1 MKILYPVHERMMLR
15 KARDARIIRMAHAF
29 STRGNRVYLLIG
41 KTGENE
47 ERILEYYGV
56 SPSARLS
63 IIQLPILRG
72 EGRIRFSANS
82 VFLWAAF
89 LKARRITRVDPIEV
103 FYFSVL
109 KVADFFL
116 QRRRHFPAAKFIY
129 EMHELACY
137 PENSSPSKSQM
148 KEDALE
154 KKVLSRVDGVFT
166 TTEAIRQVVA
176 HRFPGLPSTTIPLG
190 MNPGSGTLPVT
201 FGAGGKFKIGYVGQ
215 LYEAQGVDILIR
227 AMALISEAEA
237 HIIGGTTAELIKLK
251 ELAREQRVSGRVTF
265 HGFIDPGR
273 LPELLEPMDILVV
286 PAKNTIRMNYVAHIK
301 IYEYMTS
308 RRPIV
313 ATRLRSVE
321 EELEDGRTGILV
333 EPDDPRSLAEGIGR
347 LIRKPE
353 LARGIAERAYEQSA
367 RYHWE
372 NRVESIVRFI
382 NSLGENTRTREV

>member
-1 MKILYPVHERMMLR
+1 MKILYPVNERMMLR
-15 KARDARIIRMAHAF
+15 KARDARIIRMAHAL
-29 STRGNRVYLLIG
+29 STSGNRVYLLIG
-41 KTGENE
+41 KTGEKE

-56 SPSARLS
+56 SPSAGLS

-72 EGRIRFSANS
+72 EGRIRFSANQ

-89 LKARRITRVDPIEV
+89 LKARRIARVDPIQV

-116 QRRRHFPAAKFIY
+116 RRKRYFPAAKFIY
-129 EMHELACY
+129 EMHELARY

-154 KKVLSRVDGVFT
+154 RKVLSQVDGVLT
-166 TTEAIRQVVA
+166 TTGAIRQVVA
-176 HRFPGLPSTTIPLG
+176 NRFPGLPSATIPLG
-190 MNPGSGTLPVT
+190 MTRVSGAPPVH
-201 FGAGGKFKIGYVGQ
+201 FGAGGKFKVCYVGQ
-215 LYEAQGVDILIR
+215 LYDAQGVDILIQAIGLTPR
-227 AMALISEAEA
+227 AEA
-237 HIIGGTTAELIKLK
+237 HIIGGTAAELMKLK
-251 ELAREQRVSGRVTF
+251 ELARERGVSERVIF

-273 LPELLEPMDILVV
+273 MPELIEPMDIFVV
-286 PAKNTIRMNYVAHIK
+286 PAKNTVRMNYVAHIK
-301 IYEYMTS
+301 IYEYMAS
-308 RRPIV
+308 RRAIV

-333 EPDDPRSLAEGIGR
+333 EPDNPQSLAEGIGR
-347 LIRKPE
+347 LIKKPE
-353 LARGIAERAYEQSA
+353 LAREIAERAYEQSA

-382 NSLGENTRTREV
+382 NSVCSKNREAGI

>member
-1 MKILYPVHERMMLR
+1 MKILYPVNERMMLR
-15 KARDARIIRMAHAF
+15 KARDARIIRMAHAL
-29 STRGNRVYLLIG
+29 STKGNRVYLLIG
-41 KTGENE
+41 KTGEKE
-47 ERILEYYGV
+47 ERLLDYYGL
-56 SPSARLS
+56 SPAAGLS

-72 EGRIRFSANS
+72 EGRIRFSANQ
-82 VFLWAAF
+82 VFFWAAF
-89 LKARRITRVDPIEV
+89 LKARRIARVDPIQV

-116 QRRRHFPAAKFIY
+116 RRRRHFPAAQFIY

-137 PENSSPSKSQM
+137 PENSSPSKNQM

-154 KKVLSRVDGVFT
+154 RKVLSQVDGVFT

-176 HRFPGLPSTTIPLG
+176 NRFPGLPSTTIALG
-190 MNPGSGTLPVT
+190 MTPVSSHPPVN
-201 FGAGGKFKIGYVGQ
+201 FGAGGKFKVGYMGQ
-215 LYEAQGVDILIR
+215 LYDAQGVDILIQ
-227 AMALISEAEA
+227 AIALTAQAEA
-237 HIIGGTTAELIKLK
+237 HIIGGTAAELTKLK
-251 ELAREQRVSGRVTF
+251 KLAREQGVSERVIF

-273 LPELLEPMDILVV
+273 MPELIEPMDIFVV

-301 IYEYMTS
+301 VYEYMAS

-333 EPDDPRSLAEGIGR
+333 EPDNPQSLAEGIER
-347 LIRKPE
+347 LIHKPE
-353 LARGIAERAYEQSA
+353 LAREIAERAYEQSA

-382 NSLGENTRTREV
+382 NCACLNNREVGV